1 MGIFSSIAKG
11 AVKSINRNGIR
22 QMYCD
27 NLWDTSFLQSSNRLM
42 ILLKDAIKYKKEE
55 NAQLIL
61 NHMKHY
67 QVSDIESY
75 QVVIKLAKKAFKN
88 LDFTDLF

>member
-1 MGIFSSIAKG
+1 MGLFSSIAKG

-22 QMYCD
+22 QMYYD
-27 NLWDTSFLQSSNRLM
+27 NLWDTPFLQSSNRLM

-75 QVVIKLAKKAFKN
+75 RVVIKLAKKAFKN

>member
-22 QMYCD
+22 QMYYD
-27 NLWDTSFLQSSNRLM
+27 NLWDTQLLRGSEHLK

-61 NHMKHY
+61 NHMKQY
-67 QVSDIESY
+67 KVGDIDSY
-75 QVVIKLAKKAFKN
+75 RIVIKMAKKAFKH

>member
-1 MGIFSSIAKG
+1 
-11 AVKSINRNGIR
+11 
-22 QMYCD
+22 MYYD
-27 NLWDTSFLQSSNRLM
+27 NLWDTPILQPSSKLM

-61 NHMKHY
+61 NHMKQY
-67 QVSDIESY
+67 KVGEIDSY
-75 QVVIKLAKKAFKN
+75 QVVIKLAKKTFKN